1 MGEEDEELALG
12 WLRYQCHYAWREQ
25 RKTTESAPWQPA
37 RMETCTFSPCPGAA
51 SSPTQGSLEIHSQ
64 FTGDK
69 ERQSCAH
76 WLKLLWHY
84 HCKQCRESPT
94 KQEWVTARW
103 AIQKIPS
110 CREAPLQQQK
120 TPQYIDSHRGE
131 FWSMWLVSKYKH
143 LKYDIVMPSMA
154 CSLVT
159 HGWRSY

>member
-1 MGEEDEELALG
+1 MKSWPLAGCVTSVIMHEENRERQRSRHPDSQQGWRRARSHPAQEL
-12 WLRYQCHYAWREQ
+12 LRL
-25 RKTTESAPWQPA
+25 QP
-37 RMETCTFSPCPGAA
+37 R
-51 SSPTQGSLEIHSQ
+51 GSLEIHSQ

-131 FWSMWLVSKYKH
+131 FRSMWLVSKYKH
-143 LKYDIVMPSMA
+143 LKYDIVKPSMA